1 MARYRYQGELI
12 TLPSKIVPLFKFLAT
27 LSRYPDKKEIKF
39 LLPLEVPNEVGL
51 DRLGGEAK
59 VGHRVHQHQP
69 LREESLHQ
77 PVQQRPA
84 QPSTGGDG
92 ANLDMAS

>member
-1 MARYRYQGELI
+1 MSLCLKLSYTI
-12 TLPSKIVPLFKFLAT
+12 KI
-27 LSRYPDKKEIKF
+27 PDKRF

-51 DRLGGEAK
+51 DRLGGEAE